1 MFKQIGEDA
10 VVVAVVVRLV
20 VWDEVTVLESE
31 DVGVVERVVE
41 AVEETDV
48 VAVVWPQSLYVPAS

>member
-1 MFKQIGEDA
+1 M
-10 VVVAVVVRLV
+10 VVAVVVRLV